1 MSDKK
6 KFERLFGLYTS
17 LILDGFI
24 DKNKLMNSN
33 HMSLRT
39 FQRDIEEIE
48 KYLQI
53 DLILEND
60 RYTTKKEDL
69 KKLKKGLI
77 FDNDNLKNNVD
88 ILFSVFMKKISSN
101 LSLIPHS
108 TISKLLPQNVDNEYY
123 DVIVISN
130 NDINNISGDSENIE
144 KLLSCVKDLNDI
156 RFDYYIQSSNINYKV
171 KAIAYLIYYFQGI
184 WYLVAY
190 DHKHEKIKTYS
201 ISNISNIEIIQKLK
215 FNSNKEKEEYDKEHK
230 NRIEYREKLIK
241 LIEKKRSIYWSDNE
255 LIKTTIHFN
264 SDVSHYFKNRDY
276 GFNQKIKKELEDGS
290 IIVNFD
296 FSSFTEFRIF
306 VSPWLSSFKIIS
318 PKKFNDELIEHLNY
332 SLYIMNEKNEENK

>member
-1 MSDKK
+1 MPDKK
-6 KFERLFGLYTS
+6 KFERLFQLYTS
-17 LILDGFI
+17 LLLDGFV
-24 DKNKLMNSN
+24 DKNKLMHYNN
-33 HMSLRT
+33 TSLRT
-39 FQRDIEEIE
+39 VQRDIEEIQR
-48 KYLQI
+48 YLQI

-60 RYTTKKEDL
+60 KYVVKKEDL
-69 KKLKKGLI
+69 KKLRRGINL
-77 FDNDNLKNNVD
+77 DNDDLKKNVD
-88 ILFSVFMKKISSN
+88 ILFSVFMKKVSSN

-108 TISKLLPQNVDNEYY
+108 TISKLLPQNVDHEYY

-130 NDINNISGDSENIE
+130 NEINNISGDSENID
-144 KLLSCVKDLNDI
+144 KLLYCVKDLHDI
-156 RFDYYIQSSNINYKV
+156 SFDYYIQSGNINYKV

-184 WYLVAY
+184 WYLVAFDKKY
-190 DHKHEKIKTYS
+190 NKIKTYS
-201 ISNISNIEIIQKLK
+201 ISSISNIEIIQKLK
-215 FNSNKEKEEYDKEHK
+215 FNNNKEKEEYDKEHK

-276 GFNQKIKKELEDGS
+276 GFNQKIKKELEDSS

-306 VSPWLSSFKIIS
+306 ASPWLGSFKIIS

-332 SLYIMNEKNEENK
+332 SLYIMNE